1 MHGKGNYKF
10 KVIDGVLS
18 WRNPEMERYMPVSAE
33 ILTRVILLYE
43 KQMRTGIRIWK
54 QIEDNDVQGKTFN
67 QEDPLLFDLATWM
80 EELKNIFENTEPY
93 REKEKW
99 VADQIHLN

>member
-1 MHGKGNYKF
+1 
-10 KVIDGVLS
+10 
-18 WRNPEMERYMPVSAE
+18 MERYMPVSAE

-43 KQMRTGIRIWK
+43 KQLKTGIRIWK
-54 QIEDNDVQGKTFN
+54 QIEDNDIQGKTFN
-67 QEDPLLFDLATWM
+67 QEDPLLFELAAWM
-80 EELKNIFENTEPY
+80 EELNNIFENTEPY